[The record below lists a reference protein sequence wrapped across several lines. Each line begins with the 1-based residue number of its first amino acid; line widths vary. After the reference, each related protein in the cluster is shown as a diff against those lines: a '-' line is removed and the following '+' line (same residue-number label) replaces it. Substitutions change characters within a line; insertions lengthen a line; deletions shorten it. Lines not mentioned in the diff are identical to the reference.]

1 VSLVATLQD
10 LADRLGL
17 EPRFHPTLGGRPR
30 VVFLC
35 IAGVLSVLLWTGIV
49 WGALALFAAVS
60 GR

>member
-1 VSLVATLQD
+1 MNLVATLQD

-35 IAGVLSVLLWTGIV
+35 VAGVLSVLLWAAIA
-49 WGALALFAAVS
+49 WGAAALFATLF